1 MFIAYNNCEKKYAH
15 MRRNRD
21 LHGLLLTEKYEIKD
35 TKMKNGNNSL
45 HQHRQRHVMSSLI
58 FIHDCE

>member
-1 MFIAYNNCEKKYAH
+1 

-21 LHGLLLTEKYEIKD
+21 LHGLLLTEKDEIKD
-35 TKMKNGNNSL
+35 TKMKKGNNSL
-45 HQHRQRHVMSSLI
+45 HQHQQRHVMSSLI